1 MHFNTVVKIKKFL
14 VVINTVVKIKL
25 FLVVTS
31 MVVKGNQN
39 RTVLAG
45 Y

>member
-25 FLVVTS
+25 FLVVIS